1 MNEEE
6 KTFAFLLLMYFR
18 FKLIACPPPPYIP
31 DEQFFCILLLFQMYQ
46 EYLGLV
52 TMPLPFFN
60 IRLRDRIL
68 EQENQEPLTTNNVY
82 ATLCNRP
89 YEFWI
94 LSGETVRSFDN
105 LVIMISQRIPQI
117 RFGNSYVSLK
127 NRVLLTLIWLRQY
140 PTYTLLSL
148 SFGLSV
154 ANVGKLI
161 NNMWVLLWEVCSPLV
176 TWPSVQEWT
185 AKQGHW
191 REMANVV
198 GSIDGTS
205 HEILV
210 PMVEPQQEFYS
221 GHRNYHCIHTQV
233 R

>member
-6 KTFAFLLLMYFR
+6 KRFAFLLLMYFR
-18 FKLIACPPPPYIP
+18 FKLMACPPPPYIP

-52 TMPLPFFN
+52 TMPFFN

-94 LSGETVRSFDN
+94 LSGKTVRSFDN

-127 NRVLLTLIWLRQY
+127 NRVLLTLVWLRQY

-148 SFGLSV
+148 SFGLV
-154 ANVGKLI
+154 
-161 NNMWVLLWEVCSPLV
+161 
-176 TWPSVQEWT
+176 
-185 AKQGHW
+185 
-191 REMANVV
+191 
-198 GSIDGTS
+198 
-205 HEILV
+205 
-210 PMVEPQQEFYS
+210 
-221 GHRNYHCIHTQV
+221 
-233 R
+233 